1 MREADE
7 RRARGDGTNPPRR
20 FPYDNTLVTI
30 VNYTFHSK
38 ISPEYSLA
46 RRARYYERV
55 LCPRGTRRGVAW
67 SPPASRAAPP
77 RRRLQTVARRRAGGG
92 GGILGGGGKGGG
104 KQAVAA
110 AVGARP
116 PPPII
121 PPPSNERRTSYTD
134 DSEAS
139 RLASRLAS
147 IALAS
152 KSTGHS
158 STATPSSPRAAAAA
172 SFAPDANRSYNAA
185 FLASAFSRAVS
196 GSSSRVDPPSARFRA
211 PTPRF
216 RTSHREFM
224 TPTPTPTPPLRAS
237 APLDIDLTPRLPS
250 PSPLYSAPTRLLA
263 RRRRRSSSP
272 PFPRRARVLAFA
284 VSASRTRMDASE
296 TFAMAGA
303 RAGIAARRAPPER
316 GRRGVVNAKEEALSL
331 GWGRPPPRVFP
342 RARLPGAR
350 DAAAGAAVVFG
361 EVARRRMRR
370 RRVHSPRV
378 VYTSRRRTAPLL
390 RLRRE

>member
-1 MREADE
+1 MGSPRSLL
-7 RRARGDGTNPPRR
+7 RARL
-20 FPYDNTLVTI
+20 FALV
-30 VNYTFHSK
+30 
-38 ISPEYSLA
+38 ERDEASLGRLQA
-46 RRARYYERV
+46 RRA
-55 LCPRGTRRGVAW
+55 LAAASKPSRGGA
-67 SPPASRAAPP
+67 
-77 RRRLQTVARRRAGGG
+77 AGGG
-92 GGILGGGGKGGG
+92 GGVLGGGGRAAG
-104 KQAVAA
+104 QAVAA

-237 APLDIDLTPRLPS
+237 APLDFDLTPRLPS
-250 PSPLYSAPTRLLA
+250 PSPLYPPLPTRLLA
-263 RRRRRSSSP
+263 STPKKVFFSSLS
-272 PFPRRARVLAFA
+272 RAARVLAFA

-303 RAGIAARRAPPER
+303 RAGIAPLDARHPSED
-316 GRRGVVNAKEEALSL
+316 
-331 GWGRPPPRVFP
+331 
-342 RARLPGAR
+342 GA
-350 DAAAGAAVVFG
+350 
-361 EVARRRMRR
+361 E
-370 RRVHSPRV
+370 
-378 VYTSRRRTAPLL
+378 
-390 RLRRE
+390 